1 MKQLHKYW
9 MSIMIRGVL
18 AVVFGV
24 IAFMAPNFG
33 LELLVLIFGAFAFVD
48 GLVALIVGLSTKE
61 GPFVLEGLVGILVGL
76 FVFFFTAP
84 AVGLFLFVIALWAF
98 VTGVFEIIASIELRK
113 YMDNEIWMLLAGIIS
128 VVFGALLFINQEA
141 FATIFMFVVG
151 IYAFI
156 FGIFLMALAHT
167 AKNYKS
173 RR

>member
-9 MSIMIRGVL
+9 MSIMIRGII

-24 IAFMAPNFG
+24 IAFMSPNFG
-33 LELLVLIFGAFAFVD
+33 IQLLVLLFGAFAFVD

-76 FVFFFTAP
+76 FVFFFTTP
-84 AVGLFLFVIALWAF
+84 AVDLFLFVVAVWAF
-98 VTGVFEIIASIELRK
+98 VTGVFEIIASVELRK
-113 YMDNEIWMLLAGIIS
+113 YMNNEIWMLLAGIIS
-128 VVFGALLFINQEA
+128 VVFGALLFVNQDA
-141 FATIFMFVVG
+141 FATIFIYIVG

-167 AKNYKS
+167 AKNYKA